1 MAAIAG
7 ELPGVTIISVGH
19 RPELKAFHNR
29 QLTIAR
35 KPDGA
40 VIRATAK
47 IEMFDETTFRV
58 SNVIEGK
65 WPAKGIWVGPS
76 A

>member
-1 MAAIAG
+1 M
-7 ELPGVTIISVGH
+7 TIISVGH

-40 VIRATAK
+40 VVVADTPIQHGLPLIA
-47 IEMFDETTFRV
+47 
-58 SNVIEGK
+58 SNPKSSKAGTIASAEGV
-65 WPAKGIWVGPS
+65 PHRLGTI
-76 A
+76 